1 MYRNVEINIPVFIG
15 VILLVA
21 AISALLI
28 WGVNTFTENMMNSK
42 EELNTTMQQ
51 FDELWGNTSNNSVN
65 NLSANQIIW

>member
-28 WGVNTFTENMMNSK
+28 WGVNTFTENMLNSK
-42 EELNTTMQQ
+42 EKMDTTMQQ
-51 FDELWGNTSNNSVN
+51 FDQLWD
-65 NLSANQIIW
+65 